1 MDACDG
7 AVHTALLQ
15 GPTVLLF
22 QFHFLLQS
30 SLIRANHSRLYLCS
44 KNQLWHLP
52 EEGPSLFYLPP
63 PPTRARR
70 GAARW
75 GGSPTF
81 ACWGGRWLHPLYGPC
96 MLRSGFCSWRCLSS
110 FSFPSFSGV
119 KPENKA
125 NLQWSGLTCTVCPI
139 STSPSGLSVARLFL
153 SCVSCALHIC
163 LWCPQHWLSQE
174 WSASSLS
181 LGLSVS
187 VHRFIFYMKALSQ
200 AKLYF
205 FILLTSLVHCW
216 RTRYMR
222 PWILTSLSLGYFK
235 GFMVIFSPKGCLGT
249 HQMWTT

>member
-1 MDACDG
+1 MRAMELCTLLYYKVQRSFFFSFIFSYNPALFGPIIPAYTFAVKISCDTSQRR
-7 AVHTALLQ
+7 AHLS
-15 GPTVLLF
+15 F
-22 QFHFLLQS
+22 IFLPHPPELGEG
-30 SLIRANHSRLYLCS
+30 
-44 KNQLWHLP
+44 LP
-52 EEGPSLFYLPP
+52 D
-63 PPTRARR
+63 
-70 GAARW
+70 
-75 GGSPTF
+75 

-96 MLRSGFCSWRCLSS
+96 MLRFGFCSWRCLSS

-139 STSPSGLSVARLFL
+139 STSTSGLSGARLFL

-216 RTRYMR
+216 RTRYVR